1 MEYFQQFPTILYT
14 FDPNLFDYRSVVNI
28 FARVKILDAVLQNS
42 LVYYQYA
49 VKDSDTSEI
58 IASKYYGDTKRHW
71 MVMFANQVIDP
82 YFDMPLKENDLEN
95 NIILQYGS
103 LAIAQATL
111 FRVQQ
116 FVNVTTTF
124 AGTSNTISYQSTL
137 EDSYSYDFTTGQL
150 VSITLPT
157 IVSPILDQGTT
168 LVGFPDGTTV
178 KTDTVWVAQSAYDY
192 YIQQNEEKRQIQ
204 LLDNQYATSLEK
216 ELQSLL
222 SST

>member
-14 FDPNLFDYRSVVNI
+14 FDPNLYDYKSVVNI

-49 VKDSDTSEI
+49 VKDSDTTEI

-71 MVMFANQVIDP
+71 MVFFANQVVDP
-82 YFDMPLKENDLEN
+82 YFDVPLKERDLEN
-95 NIILQYGS
+95 NIVLQYGS
-103 LAIAQATL
+103 LANAQITL
-111 FRVQQ
+111 YRVQQ

-137 EDSYSYDFTTGQL
+137 EESFSYNFATRQL
-150 VSITLPT
+150 ENITLPS
-157 IVSPILDQGTT
+157 IGSPILDQGTT
-168 LVGFPDGTTV
+168 TVVFPDGTTV

-192 YIQQNEEKRQIQ
+192 YVQQNEEKRQVQ
-204 LLDNQYATSLEK
+204 LIDNQYATSLEQ
-216 ELQSLL
+216 ELKSLL
-222 SST
+222 GQ

>member
-14 FDPNLFDYRSVVNI
+14 FDPNLFDYKTVVNI
-28 FARVKILDAVLQNS
+28 FARVKVLDAVLQNS
-42 LVYYQYA
+42 LVYYQYS
-49 VKDSDTSEI
+49 VKDSDTAEI

-71 MVMFANQVIDP
+71 MVFFANQVIDP
-82 YFDMPLKENDLEN
+82 YFDVPLKERDLEN

-103 LAIAQATL
+103 LANAQATL

-137 EDSYSYDFTTGQL
+137 EDNFSYNFATRQL
-150 VSITLPT
+150 QNITLPT
-157 IVSPILDQGTT
+157 IPSPILDQGTT
-168 LVGFPDGTTV
+168 TVVFPDGTTV
-178 KTDTVWVAQSAYDY
+178 VTNTKWVAQSAYDY

-204 LLDNQYATSLEK
+204 LLDNQYANSLER

-222 SST
+222 SA